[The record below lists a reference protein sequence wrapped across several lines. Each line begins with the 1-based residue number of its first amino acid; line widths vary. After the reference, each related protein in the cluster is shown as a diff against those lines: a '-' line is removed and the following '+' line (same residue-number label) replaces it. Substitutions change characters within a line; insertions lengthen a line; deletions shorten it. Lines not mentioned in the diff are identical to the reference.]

1 VLHAVEDEQH
11 VVAVLVEL
19 RALAEVQRVLD
30 RQLVPAEDPPGV
42 LDGLRPR
49 GEEVEPEVLAG
60 LPQLGDACFV
70 DAIEDLHRRG
80 F

>member
-1 VLHAVEDEQH
+1 
-11 VVAVLVEL
+11 
-19 RALAEVQRVLD
+19 VQRVLD